1 MTFRVDLRTPIL
13 TAQHKAYMARPG
25 EASSYLPQFE
35 AERAIGPIFPG
46 LQLRPGIPIDAQ
58 EGIENALTW
67 AHEVKSATRAEI
79 GRRFRNQRDVV
90 IRARH
95 LQEIFEARE
104 WQREFAPPGMR
115 PGTRQQYRA
124 ILKGYFE
131 RAQKGDLVV
140 IPSQSYLEESLLA
153 EFVGGPNDIVYMP
166 LTHKG
171 VTWEIPARRF
181 RLLEKVEKRL
191 LPPSFL
197 KILEKPS
204 AFVQVGE
211 RDTKSLLEMAYGSFA
226 VQQVYT
232 SEIKVES
239 GTLSPAVSSSLFRLL
254 ESLVGDEEEDVAI
267 HINVNSPG
275 FIRIVTRTVKS
286 FVYAVLLAIA
296 VKYGADFLDQ
306 YVEAGIE
313 VINSLSDNA
322 ECSITVREDAIRR
335 LQNFS
340 VEEWAKIC
348 QHAEGI
354 SDSLEIKVRPQVHN
368 GDE

>member
-13 TAQHKAYMARPG
+13 TAQHNAFMARPG
-25 EASSYLPQFE
+25 KASSYLPQFE
-35 AERAIGPIFPG
+35 EEKAIGPIFPG
-46 LQLRPGIPIDAQ
+46 LQLRPGTPIDDQ

-67 AHEVKSATRAEI
+67 AHLMKTATTAEI
-79 GRRFRNQRDVV
+79 DRRFRNQSNVV

-95 LQEIFEARE
+95 LQENFEARE
-104 WQREFAPPGMR
+104 WHRDFASPGMR

-153 EFVGGPNDIVYMP
+153 EFTGGPNDIVYMP
-166 LTHKG
+166 LMHKG
-171 VTWEIPARRF
+171 FTWEIPARRF
-181 RLLEKVEKRL
+181 RLLEKIEKRL
-191 LPPSFL
+191 LPPSLL
-197 KILEKPS
+197 KIMEKPS
-204 AFVQVGE
+204 AFVQIGE
-211 RDTKSLLEMAYGSFA
+211 RDTRSLLEMAYGSFA

-239 GTLSPAVSSSLFRLL
+239 GSLSPAVSSSLFRLL
-254 ESLVGDEEEDVAI
+254 ESLVGDEEENVAI

-275 FIRIVTRTVKS
+275 FIRIVTRSAKS

-296 VKYGADFLDQ
+296 VKYGVEFLDQ

-313 VINSLSDNA
+313 IFNSLSDNVD
-322 ECSITVREDAIRR
+322 CSITVREDAMRR

-340 VEEWAKIC
+340 VEEWTKIC
-348 QHAEGI
+348 EDAA
-354 SDSLEIKVRPQVHN
+354 SVSNSLEMSVQPQVHD

>member
-1 MTFRVDLRTPIL
+1 MTLRVDLRTPIL

-35 AERAIGPIFPG
+35 AQGAIGPIFPG

-67 AHEVKSATRAEI
+67 AHLVKSETKGEI
-79 GRRFRNQRDVV
+79 GRRFQEQHNVI

-95 LQEIFEARE
+95 LQETFEARE
-104 WQREFAPPGMR
+104 WRREIAPPGMR
-115 PGTRQQYRA
+115 PGTSRQYRA

-171 VTWEIPARRF
+171 FTWEIPARRF
-181 RLLEKVEKRL
+181 RLLEKIEKRL
-191 LPPSFL
+191 LPPNFL
-197 KILEKPS
+197 RILEKPS
-204 AFVQVGE
+204 AFVQIGE
-211 RDTKSLLEMAYGSFA
+211 SDTKSLLEMAYGSFA

-232 SEIKVES
+232 SEIRVES

-267 HINVNSPG
+267 HINMNSPG

-296 VKYGADFLDQ
+296 VKYGTGFLDQ

-313 VINSLSDNA
+313 VFNSLSDNV
-322 ECSITVREDAIRR
+322 ECSIAIREDAMRR

-340 VEEWAKIC
+340 VEEWTKIC
-348 QHAEGI
+348 QDTESI
-354 SDSLEIKVRPQVHN
+354 SDSLEIIVQPQVHN